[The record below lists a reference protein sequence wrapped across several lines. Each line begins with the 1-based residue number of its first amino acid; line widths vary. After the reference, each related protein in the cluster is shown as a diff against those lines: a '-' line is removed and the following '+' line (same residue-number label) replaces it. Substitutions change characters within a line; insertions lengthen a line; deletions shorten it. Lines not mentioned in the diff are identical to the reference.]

1 MDLKGRCCV
10 GLAQVAKAGG
20 KQNPFLGWKESKCSL
35 VVRRFLSKTALPSPA
50 SRRAHHVHHFK
61 QSPTFFPLATSY
73 AFPATKRKSN
83 FISEEKV

>member
-1 MDLKGRCCV
+1 LKGRSCV

-20 KQNPFLGWKESKCSL
+20 KQNPFWVWKESKCSRVL
-35 VVRRFLSKTALPSPA
+35 CGFLSKTPLPRPVSK
-50 SRRAHHVHHFK
+50 RAHHAHHFK
-61 QSPTFFPLATSY
+61 PSPTFFPLATSY